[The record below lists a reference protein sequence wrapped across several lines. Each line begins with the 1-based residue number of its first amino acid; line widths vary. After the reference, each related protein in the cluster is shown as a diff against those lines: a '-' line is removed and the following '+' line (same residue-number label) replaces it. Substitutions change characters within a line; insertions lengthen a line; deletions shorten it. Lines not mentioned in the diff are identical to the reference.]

1 MNVAPPNKA
10 EPRTASPLLRYVFS
24 VAEQKGYTD
33 EALAAMGECSR
44 YSISAWRRG
53 TMEPRIMVVERL
65 MAGLGITYGK
75 FT

>member
-1 MNVAPPNKA
+1 MNSTPPNKA
-10 EPRTASPLLRYVFS
+10 EPRTASRLLRLVFEE
-24 VAEQKGYTD
+24 ATRQGYTD
-33 EALAAMGECSR
+33 DALATLGQCSR
-44 YSISAWRRG
+44 ESISAWRRG

>member
-1 MNVAPPNKA
+1 MNLPPPNKA
-10 EPRTASPLLRYVFS
+10 EPRTASSLLRYVFH

-53 TMEPRIMVVERL
+53 VMEPRVMVVERL
-65 MAGLGITYGK
+65 MNGLGISYGVQS
-75 FT
+75 